1 MKQKSS
7 DNLAALLSNPFID
20 DELLVALFEQKS
32 PFDNLDHQYFLTLI
46 SYASQNSRLT
56 EEYKSVWMD
65 GFDEYRYNLVFTSAW
80 KLFETLE
87 VDVKSAV
94 VLSRLGEKLVAEKP
108 HDMDVGAALERWMP
122 KVDDAKTV
130 DYFGFARSSLAK
142 LYRVNSKEFRE
153 LINSPDKAL
162 RASYYGRFSA
172 KNSEEIRSAFEKDG
186 EVFLDAAIRNE
197 KLFKT
202 ETIREVLSRCCWDQ
216 DDPHSRMDYPNYFN
230 SFEEHMK
237 KEHPEWFY
245 ETDDDL
251 SLDEF
256 EDEEDNFELKV
267 LKNFSQMKSL
277 LQRQESGKKT
287 VVWVVLA
294 MVVGVIIGRI

>member
-1 MKQKSS
+1 
-7 DNLAALLSNPFID
+7 
-20 DELLVALFEQKS
+20 
-32 PFDNLDHQYFLTLI
+32 
-46 SYASQNSRLT
+46 
-56 EEYKSVWMD
+56 
-65 GFDEYRYNLVFTSAW
+65 
-80 KLFETLE
+80 
-87 VDVKSAV
+87 
-94 VLSRLGEKLVAEKP
+94 
-108 HDMDVGAALERWMP
+108 
-122 KVDDAKTV
+122 
-130 DYFGFARSSLAK
+130 
-142 LYRVNSKEFRE
+142 
-153 LINSPDKAL
+153 
-162 RASYYGRFSA
+162 
-172 KNSEEIRSAFEKDG
+172 
-186 EVFLDAAIRNE
+186 
-197 KLFKT
+197 
-202 ETIREVLSRCCWDQ
+202 
-216 DDPHSRMDYPNYFN
+216 MDYPNYFN

>member
-1 MKQKSS
+1 
-7 DNLAALLSNPFID
+7 
-20 DELLVALFEQKS
+20 
-32 PFDNLDHQYFLTLI
+32 
-46 SYASQNSRLT
+46 
-56 EEYKSVWMD
+56 MD

-162 RASYYGRFSA
+162 RASYY
-172 KNSEEIRSAFEKDG
+172 KRS
-186 EVFLDAAIRNE
+186 
-197 KLFKT
+197 
-202 ETIREVLSRCCWDQ
+202 S
-216 DDPHSRMDYPNYFN
+216 
-230 SFEEHMK
+230 
-237 KEHPEWFY
+237 
-245 ETDDDL
+245 
-251 SLDEF
+251 
-256 EDEEDNFELKV
+256 
-267 LKNFSQMKSL
+267 
-277 LQRQESGKKT
+277 
-287 VVWVVLA
+287 
-294 MVVGVIIGRI
+294 